1 MARGQRGS
9 GAKKNKLKI
18 EPVKTIKNL
27 FKKGKKVVEN
37 VNPNSEINKKI
48 NKKKS
53 DIKEKGYLK
62 SGKERAQ
69 LSALQ
74 RKKKGVKLSDVRA
87 NQEKKMRESAKARH
101 EQFKKDRAAKKAGKK
116 TSYDGYDSAY
126 DKRQAERKQAMRDR
140 AKARNEAFKEK
151 RKNKKELKGNTK
163 GRSRYNNPN
172 KR

>member
-1 MARGQRGS
+1 MARGQRGK
-9 GAKKNKLKI
+9 GARKKNNLKI

-27 FKKGKKVVEN
+27 FKKGQKVVEN

-48 NKKKS
+48 NKKKEEVAS
-53 DIKEKGYLK
+53 GNVKAK
-62 SGKERAQ
+62 SQ

-74 RKKKGVKLSDVRA
+74 RKKKGIKLSDVRA
-87 NQEKKMRESAKARH
+87 AQKKRITESAKARTK
-101 EQFKKDRAAKKAGKK
+101 QFKEDRAAKKAGKK
-116 TSYDGYDSAY
+116 TSYEGYDSAY

-172 KR
+172 KK

>member
-1 MARGQRGS
+1 MARGQRGK
-9 GAKKNKLKI
+9 GARKKNNLKI

-27 FKKGKKVVEN
+27 FKKGQKVVEN
-37 VNPNSEINKKI
+37 VNPKSDINKKI
-48 NKKKS
+48 NKKKEEVAS
-53 DIKEKGYLK
+53 GNVKAK
-62 SGKERAQ
+62 SQ

-140 AKARNEAFKEK
+140 AKAKHKAWKEE
-151 RKNKKELKGNTK
+151 RKNKKSAKINK
-163 GRSRYNNPN
+163 RSR
-172 KR
+172 R